1 VKDAAMKDARLIL
14 PAGSRA
20 HRMLSG
26 AVQNCRA
33 IVFAGLPGVG
43 KTLLLQQT
51 ALLSHAAGRRL
62 HLLQWDI
69 ARQAFETPGILAR
82 YPEVE
87 GTTHA
92 AIRKAAGL
100 WVRGAVADW
109 AEAHRSDDAL
119 LLVEAP
125 FVGNRLI
132 ELARREPDAAEGFLA
147 APTTQFIIPAP
158 TLAVRRAIET
168 LRAQEMER
176 PRHVREAANAPPN
189 LLALLMQELR
199 AAGAVL
205 GVAGATHAGGYDPDV
220 YTAIYARLLEHRHAR
235 ALVIDECWPVVSSP
249 YDLDIGVTEL
259 RPSPAEV
266 AAALGRVEAL
276 GALELERAVRQWYR
290 PADL

>member
-1 VKDAAMKDARLIL
+1 MSDSRLIL
-14 PAGSRA
+14 PPGSPV

-26 AVQNCRA
+26 AVQNCKA

-43 KTLLLQQT
+43 KTLMLQQT
-51 ALLSHAAGRRL
+51 ALLSRAAGRPL
-62 HLLQWDI
+62 HLLQWDV

-87 GTTHA
+87 GTTHS

-109 AEAHRSDDAL
+109 AEVHRSDDAL
-119 LLVEAP
+119 LLGEAP

-132 ELARREPDAAEGFLA
+132 ELAWRESDAAERFLS

-199 AAGAVL
+199 AAGAALAVP
-205 GVAGATHAGGYDPDV
+205 GVRSEGGYDPDV
-220 YTAIYARLLEHRHAR
+220 YTAVYLRLLEHRHAR
-235 ALVIDECWPVVSSP
+235 ALTIDECWPVVSSP
-249 YDLDIGVTEL
+249 YDLDIGVVEL
-259 RPSPAEV
+259 RPSPAEA

-290 PADL
+290 PALS